1 MADSFLRQFRNN
13 FVANRLGRRR
23 NVMDRNDQEVFGRT
37 RRRDNREELR
47 GHSRGHFAQ
56 FSTPLRLSTRAKGG
70 SSSPLLDVGLA
81 ARGAFILASPAERP
95 IHLFT

>member
-1 MADSFLRQFRNN
+1 MADSLLRQLRNN

-47 GHSRGHFAQ
+47 GHSRGHFAK
-56 FSTPLRLSTRAKGG
+56 FSTPLPLRTSAKC
-70 SSSPLLDVGLA
+70 LA
-81 ARGAFILASPAERP
+81 G
-95 IHLFT
+95 HLHDKVEFPGTQRHDRES